1 MTEREAMT
9 QVHTDEAPFIA
20 GEILT
25 QKEAEEEFGT
35 DWNPPYCWPAF
46 TPKEKPVSQNL
57 ISREITAS

>member
-20 GEILT
+20 GEFLT

-35 DWNPPYCWPAF
+35 DWNPPYCWPGALR
-46 TPKEKPVSQNL
+46 PSEEEEHEWLKKL
-57 ISREITAS
+57 GLMD